1 MKNFLVLF
9 SAMILMASCSDVQ
22 KPESTNQS
30 PVDESTIK
38 TLAEKLV
45 EAYGVAQSERIEKGV
60 NQAASL
66 WRADNGDEDAF
77 HSFVMDNYIGD
88 PEELDQ
94 VFEKVSRNIEILF
107 GHFNK
112 IGLDL
117 QSPLHLDM
125 GPIHKIDQDFGAY
138 NPGAHLSEDLY
149 NNRIAFMI
157 ALNFPGYS
165 LDEKNE
171 LGASWSRKQWA
182 YARLGDLFTSRIPPE
197 LMQNYA
203 QVSTNSEIYIS
214 GYNIFV
220 GQLLD
225 RENNALFDPGMQLL
239 LHWNLRDEIKSNY
252 NEEGLEKQRL
262 IYEAMK
268 RIIYQEIPAAV
279 INSEEYTWNPYTNE
293 TFKDGNR
300 LDLAPEDNERYNQ
313 ILGNFRALKAMDP
326 YEPEMNTFLKRSFAG
341 EKEISQED
349 VTKLFTE
356 FASSPL
362 LKEVAGL
369 IKKELGRDLEAY
381 DIWYDGF
388 KPRSGIDAARLDDMT
403 SKKYPSPEAFE
414 KDLPEIL
421 VKLGFDTGSA
431 REITSHIVVDAA
443 RGSGHAWGA
452 SMKSEKAHLR
462 TRIGKDGMDYKGYN
476 IAVHEFGHNV
486 EQTISLHDVDYY
498 ILNGVP
504 NTGFTEALAFVF
516 QKQDLKLLGMD
527 QPDPL
532 YSHKEVLDDFWVTF
546 EIMGV
551 SLVDMRVWEWMYAN
565 EDATPE
571 QLKEAT
577 IRIAKEVWNEY
588 FAPVFGVENEP
599 ILAVYSHMVSY
610 PLYLANYA
618 IGSLIQFQV
627 EQHLKGKDFAAE
639 VGRIYSLGK
648 LTPQEWMKE
657 AVGNELS
664 ADPMLLAAGR
674 ALEALFEHYD
684 YDSVSY

>member
-9 SAMILMASCSDVQ
+9 SAMILMASCSNVQ
-22 KPESTNQS
+22 KPESPNQS
-30 PVDESTIK
+30 PVDESTIN
-38 TLAEKLV
+38 TLIAQLV

-60 NQAASL
+60 SQAASL
-66 WRADNGDEDAF
+66 WRADDGDAEAF
-77 HSFVMDNYIGD
+77 HAFVTENYIGD
-88 PEELDQ
+88 PKELDQ
-94 VFEKVSRNIEILF
+94 VFEKVSRNIEILS

-138 NPGAHLSEDLY
+138 NPGAHLSEDLF

-165 LDEKNE
+165 LAEKNE
-171 LGASWSRKQWA
+171 MGASWSRKQWA
-182 YARLGDLFTSRIPPE
+182 YARMGDLFTSRIPPE
-197 LMQNYA
+197 LMQNYS

-225 RENNALFDPGMQLL
+225 RENNTLFDPGMQLL

-268 RIIYQEIPAAV
+268 RIIYQEIPEAV

-293 TFKDGNR
+293 TFRDGER
-300 LDLAPEDNERYNQ
+300 VELAQEDNERYNQ
-313 ILGNFRALKAMDP
+313 ILENFRALKAMDP
-326 YEPEMNTFLKRSFAG
+326 YEPGMNTFLKRSFDG

-349 VTKLFTE
+349 VAKLFTE

-369 IKKELGRDLEAY
+369 IKKELGRDLEAF

-388 KPRSGIDAARLDDMT
+388 KPRSGIDAAKLDAMT
-403 SKKYPSPEAFE
+403 RKKYPDPETFE
-414 KDLPEIL
+414 KGLPEIL
-421 VKLGFDTGSA
+421 VKLGFDTGRA

-504 NTGFTEALAFVF
+504 NNGFTEALAFVF

-527 QPDPL
+527 QPDPF

-565 EDATPE
+565 EDATPG

-627 EQHLKGKDFAAE
+627 EQHLMGKDFAAE

-664 ADPMLLAAGR
+664 AEPMLLAAGK
-674 ALEALFEHYD
+674 ALVALD
-684 YDSVSY
+684 